1 MGAVDLF
8 GTNRGF
14 AFGCRLLASHL
25 FAGVIFTESLRHCA
39 RKSSAFGA
47 NIVGA
52 VAGGLAQNVSFI
64 LGMKA
69 LLLIAAFFYA
79 LAALAGLL
87 SAHQTTLTQA
97 DQSSVSPL

>member
-1 MGAVDLF
+1 VG
-8 GTNRGF
+8 
-14 AFGCRLLASHL
+14 LLLVAGYSL
-25 FAGVIFTESLRHCA
+25 PIFFAGVIFTESLRHCE

-52 VAGGLAQNVSFI
+52 VAGGLAQNISFI

-69 LLLIAAFFYA
+69 LLVIAAFFYA

-87 SAHQTTLTQA
+87 SAHQTTLAKT
-97 DQSSVSPL
+97 DRSPVTPL